1 MLQLPAELTHLQA
14 SALTQRLGQEGM
26 AQVEPVVAVDASA
39 LDRFDSSALAVLLQ
53 LRRDAQSAG
62 KSFSVMGLPQR
73 LRDLAGLYGVAE
85 LLTDLG

>member
-14 SALTQRLGQEGM
+14 SALTQRLGQEAM